1 MAKCQML
8 FSCMKSL
15 SHHFFPYVFHAFFFG
30 RWDENENPLTLT
42 LLTKI
47 TFIFLSI
54 HHRGFK
60 RSKNNWENWI
70 FMIDATL
77 LFNQTWKFAN
87 IIVFFK
93 SDKGWNFSFFFAFLR
108 CLIVLVS
115 WEWNWKFSVRF
126 GKHERNSNKKS
137 HCTSEI

>member
-1 MAKCQML
+1 MHEITVPSFFSIR
-8 FSCMKSL
+8 FSCIFFWKMGWKWES
-15 SHHFFPYVFHAFFFG
+15 SHTDTFGQNYFHFFYPFTTGVSKEAKIIGKIESLWLMLPCY
-30 RWDENENPLTLT
+30 
-42 LLTKI
+42 LTK
-47 TFIFLSI
+47 LENLQI
-54 HHRGFK
+54 H
-60 RSKNNWENWI
+60 
-70 FMIDATL
+70 
-77 LFNQTWKFAN
+77 

>member
-15 SHHFFPYVFHAFFFG
+15 SHHFFPYVFHAFFLEDRMKMRILSHWHF
-30 RWDENENPLTLT
+30 WPK
-42 LLTKI
+42 LLS
-47 TFIFLSI
+47 FFLSI